1 MKYRVVLVI
10 FNWTDSWMMNMWENR
25 FPGWPI
31 SKQTHL
37 FRGPDWMK
45 RVEQLQFLSQRQN
58 KLSACGTIGV
68 PIIQN

>member
-10 FNWTDSWMMNMWENR
+10 FNWTDSWMMNMWEKS
-25 FPGWPI
+25 FSGLTYF
-31 SKQTHL
+31 QTNM

-45 RVEQLQFLSQRQN
+45 RVEQLQFFSQRQN

>member
-1 MKYRVVLVI
+1 LDDEHVRKSFSGLTY
-10 FNWTDSWMMNMWENR
+10 FQTNM
-25 FPGWPI
+25 
-31 SKQTHL
+31 

-45 RVEQLQFLSQRQN
+45 RVEQLQFFSQRQN